1 MKLLLLPRF
10 VRRFILIILLAPCLV
25 FSFLFV
31 ALSLL
36 FYPLVFFRKKVSLTK
51 HSSSRYIRFS
61 LMTVWYLFME
71 CLGVIIA
78 LILWVGTMGG
88 YFMHSRPSQ
97 RMHALVQY
105 MWASS
110 LLFGARF
117 FFNARIIF
125 PDCTVFNS
133 GPILV
138 AAQHSSF
145 FDALLP
151 TVLLGKG
158 GGSIVP
164 RHVLKSDLLL
174 SPSLDLYGN
183 RLPNK
188 FVERSSAARD
198 LDISGVYSIGKEL
211 HKDACVIFPEG
222 TFYSL
227 KRFTKAIE
235 KLQTTD
241 PERVGNVAQLNHLL
255 PIKPGGILALVSS
268 APNADLI
275 MIGHYGLSSFSSFK
289 EIINNIPFQN
299 PIEIYV
305 KRIPSSSLPS
315 DTSSC
320 LKFIDNEWLNM
331 DNWLQSKI
339 RNYDCLH

>member
-1 MKLLLLPRF
+1 MKLLLLPSF
-10 VRRFILIILLAPCLV
+10 IRRFILIILLAPSLA

-31 ALSLL
+31 ICSTI
-36 FYPLVFFRKKVSLTK
+36 FYPLLFIRGKVSLSK
-51 HSSSRYIRFS
+51 NSSSRYIRFS
-61 LMTVWYLFME
+61 LMIVWYLLME
-71 CLGVIIA
+71 CLGTLIA
-78 LILWVGTMGG
+78 LILWVGTIGG
-88 YFMHSRPSQ
+88 YCMQSRPSQ
-97 RMHALVQY
+97 RVHALVQY

-110 LLFGARF
+110 LLFGVRL

-125 PDCTVFNS
+125 PDCTVFNA
-133 GPILV
+133 GPLLI

-164 RHVLKSDLLL
+164 RHVLKRGLLL
-174 SPSLDLYGN
+174 SPSLDFYGN

-188 FVERSSAARD
+188 FVERSSTTRD
-198 LDISGVYSIGKEL
+198 LDISGVFSIGEEL

-222 TFYSL
+222 TFYSPT
-227 KRFTKAIE
+227 RFTKAIE
-235 KLQTTD
+235 KLQVSD
-241 PERVGNVAQLNHLL
+241 PERIEEVAQLKHLL

-275 MIGHYGLSSFSSFK
+275 MIGHYGLSSFGSFK
-289 EIINNIPFQN
+289 EIINNIPFQS

-305 KRIPSSSLPS
+305 KSIPSSSLPS

-320 LKFIDNEWLNM
+320 LKVIDNEWLSI

-339 RNYDCLH
+339 KNYDCPY

>member
-1 MKLLLLPRF
+1 MKLLLLPSF
-10 VRRFILIILLAPCLV
+10 IRRFILIILLGPSLA
-25 FSFLFV
+25 FSFLLF
-31 ALSLL
+31 ALSIL
-36 FYPLVFFRKKVSLTK
+36 FYPVVFIHGKVSLSK
-51 HSSSRYIRFS
+51 NSSSRYIRFS
-61 LMTVWYLFME
+61 LMIVWYLLME
-71 CLGVIIA
+71 CLGAIIA

-88 YFMHSRPSQ
+88 YFMHSRSSQ

-105 MWASS
+105 LWASS
-110 LLFGARF
+110 LLIGVRL

-125 PDCTVFNS
+125 PDCSVFNS
-133 GPILV
+133 GPLLI

-164 RHVLKSDLLL
+164 RHVLKSALLL
-174 SPSLDLYGN
+174 SPSLDFYGN

-188 FVERSSAARD
+188 FVDRSSTTRD

-211 HKDACVIFPEG
+211 HKDACIIFPEG
-222 TFYSL
+222 TFYSP

-235 KLQTTD
+235 KLQVSD
-241 PERVGNVAQLNHLL
+241 PERSGKVAQLNHLL
-255 PIKPGGILALVSS
+255 PIKPGGILALLSS

-275 MIGHYGLSSFSSFK
+275 MIGHYGLSSFGSFK

-320 LKFIDNEWLNM
+320 LKFIDNEWLNI

-339 RNYDCLH
+339 RNYDCPH

>member
-1 MKLLLLPRF
+1 M
-10 VRRFILIILLAPCLV
+10 I
-25 FSFLFV
+25 
-31 ALSLL
+31 
-36 FYPLVFFRKKVSLTK
+36 
-51 HSSSRYIRFS
+51 
-61 LMTVWYLFME
+61 VWYLLME
-71 CLGVIIA
+71 CLGTIIA
-78 LILWVGTMGG
+78 LFLWVGTMGG
-88 YFMHSRPSQ
+88 YFMHSRSSQ

-105 MWASS
+105 LWASS
-110 LLFGARF
+110 LLIGVRL

-125 PDCTVFNS
+125 PDCSVFNS
-133 GPILV
+133 GPLLI

-164 RHVLKSDLLL
+164 RHVLKSGLLL
-174 SPSLDLYGN
+174 SPSLDFYGN

-188 FVERSSAARD
+188 FVGRSSTTHD

-222 TFYSL
+222 TFYSP

-235 KLQTTD
+235 KLQVSD
-241 PERVGNVAQLNHLL
+241 PERSGKVAQLNHLL
-255 PIKPGGILALVSS
+255 PLKPGGILALLSS

-275 MIGHYGLSSFSSFK
+275 MIGHYGLSSFGSFK

-320 LKFIDNEWLNM
+320 LKFIDNEWLNI

-339 RNYDCLH
+339 RNYDCPN

>member
-1 MKLLLLPRF
+1 MVYIRGK
-10 VRRFILIILLAPCLV
+10 I
-25 FSFLFV
+25 S
-31 ALSLL
+31 LS
-36 FYPLVFFRKKVSLTK
+36 KN
-51 HSSSRYIRFS
+51 SSSRYIRFS
-61 LMTVWYLFME
+61 LMLVWYLLME
-71 CLGVIIA
+71 CLGAIIA
-78 LILWVGTMGG
+78 LILWVGTMCG
-88 YFMHSRPSQ
+88 YFMQSRSSQ

-105 MWASS
+105 GWASS
-110 LLFGARF
+110 LLFGVRL

-125 PDCTVFNS
+125 PDCMVFKS
-133 GPILV
+133 GPILI

-174 SPSLDLYGN
+174 SPSLDFYGN

-188 FVERSSAARD
+188 FVERSFITRD
-198 LDISGVYSIGKEL
+198 LDISGVYSIGEEL
-211 HKDACVIFPEG
+211 HEDACVIFPEG
-222 TFYSL
+222 TFYTPN
-227 KRFTKAIE
+227 RFTKAI
-235 KLQTTD
+235 KNLQSSD
-241 PERVGNVAQLNHLL
+241 PERVGEVAQLNHLL

-275 MIGHYGLSSFSSFK
+275 MVGHHGLSSFSSFK
-289 EIINNIPFQN
+289 EILNNIPFQN

-305 KRIPSSSLPS
+305 KRIPSSCLPS
-315 DTSSC
+315 DTSLC